1 MQPKI
6 CQHQINLTGVSNGE
20 LHDLTNRLTDRVMAY
35 GTEVSTE
42 KSKIMTNS
50 MNNISAVISIN
61 SQKVEEATSFEY
73 LRATLC

>member
-1 MQPKI
+1 M
-6 CQHQINLTGVSNGE
+6 E
-20 LHDLTNRLTDRVMAY
+20 L
-35 GTEVSTE
+35 STE

>member
-1 MQPKI
+1 MGGSI
-6 CQHQINLTGVSNGE
+6 AE
-20 LHDLTNRLTDRVMAY
+20 LQDLTTRLTDRARACGM
-35 GTEVSTE
+35 EVSTE